1 MIPCPSRSSAKSG
14 WGTASSPPSR
24 ACAGRAAQNAAA
36 RREAE
41 PHTGHLDRSALT
53 AAMLLHDAASAITSR
68 ICAATA
74 TTPSRT
80 FRSATVPPIP
90 RRRSFVPTAAKR
102 TRSLS
107 IRAAVTRRTT
117 SRIARCVVGPGVYW
131 CRMTTPGPWT
141 YNSRRRM
148 MPDVMTRAVWP
159 VDLDA
164 ISAARDRIRP
174 FVPVSPLRSYP
185 VLDAE
190 VGHGISVFVKH
201 ENFNPTNSFKVR
213 NAFSLV
219 TALSDEERRRGIV
232 AATRGNHGLGL
243 AYAGTRFGVPVTIC
257 VPLGNNPDKNAGMRA
272 LGVRLIEEGRDYD
285 ESLTVANRIVE
296 ENDARLAHS
305 TNDPHIIAG
314 AGTMSL
320 EIAEQAPELDALV
333 IAVGGGSQAVGAM
346 VVMRAL
352 HPNVR
357 VYAVQAAGASATHDG
372 WHAGEPRVTASATTI
387 ADGLATRSSYDLTFS
402 ALREGLADFI
412 TVTDAEIANAMRV
425 LLRSTHSL
433 VEGAGAAGMAG
444 LLALR
449 DRLAGQRVGV
459 VLSGGNVDERTLRQ
473 VLTHEI

>member
-1 MIPCPSRSSAKSG
+1 
-14 WGTASSPPSR
+14 
-24 ACAGRAAQNAAA
+24 
-36 RREAE
+36 
-41 PHTGHLDRSALT
+41 
-53 AAMLLHDAASAITSR
+53 
-68 ICAATA
+68 
-74 TTPSRT
+74 
-80 FRSATVPPIP
+80 
-90 RRRSFVPTAAKR
+90 
-102 TRSLS
+102 
-107 IRAAVTRRTT
+107 
-117 SRIARCVVGPGVYW
+117 
-131 CRMTTPGPWT
+131 
-141 YNSRRRM
+141 M

-164 ISAARDRIRP
+164 ITAARDRIRP

-190 VGHGISVFVKH
+190 VGHRVSVLVKH

-213 NAFSLV
+213 NAFSLM
-219 TALSDEERRRGIV
+219 TALSADERRRGIV

-243 AYAGTRFGVPVTIC
+243 AYAGKEFGVPVTIC
-257 VPLGNNPDKNAGMRA
+257 VPLGNNPEKNAAMRA

-285 ESLTVANRIVE
+285 ESVTVANRIVRAKG
-296 ENDARLAHS
+296 ARLAHS
-305 TNDPHIIAG
+305 TNDMAIIAG
-314 AGTMSL
+314 AGTMAL
-320 EIAEQAPELDALV
+320 EIAEQAPALDALV

-352 HPNVR
+352 DRPVQ

-372 WHAGEPRVTASATTI
+372 WHAGKPLVTESANTI
-387 ADGLATRSSYDLTFS
+387 ADGLATRSSYEMTFD

-412 TVTDAEIANAMRV
+412 TVTDSEIANAMRL

-459 VLSGGNVDERTLRQ
+459 VLSGGNVDERTLTR
-473 VLTHEI
+473 VLNGDV

>member
-1 MIPCPSRSSAKSG
+1 
-14 WGTASSPPSR
+14 
-24 ACAGRAAQNAAA
+24 
-36 RREAE
+36 
-41 PHTGHLDRSALT
+41 
-53 AAMLLHDAASAITSR
+53 
-68 ICAATA
+68 
-74 TTPSRT
+74 
-80 FRSATVPPIP
+80 
-90 RRRSFVPTAAKR
+90 
-102 TRSLS
+102 
-107 IRAAVTRRTT
+107 
-117 SRIARCVVGPGVYW
+117 
-131 CRMTTPGPWT
+131 
-141 YNSRRRM
+141 M

-164 ISAARDRIRP
+164 ITAARDRIRP

-190 VGHGISVFVKH
+190 VGHRVSVLVKH

-213 NAFSLV
+213 NAFSLM
-219 TALSDEERRRGIV
+219 TALSADERRRGIV

-243 AYAGTRFGVPVTIC
+243 AYAGKEFGVPVTIC
-257 VPLGNNPDKNAGMRA
+257 VPLGNNPEKNAAMRA

-285 ESLTVANRIVE
+285 ESVTVANRIVRAE
-296 ENDARLAHS
+296 GARLAHS
-305 TNDPHIIAG
+305 TNDMAIIAG
-314 AGTMSL
+314 AGTMAL
-320 EIAEQAPELDALV
+320 EIAEQAPALDALV

-352 HPNVR
+352 DRPVQ

-372 WHAGEPRVTASATTI
+372 WHAGKPLVTESANTI
-387 ADGLATRSSYDLTFS
+387 ADGLATRSSYEMTFD

-412 TVTDAEIANAMRV
+412 TVTDSEIANAMRL

-459 VLSGGNVDERTLRQ
+459 VLSGGNVDERTLTR
-473 VLTHEI
+473 VLNGDV